1 VSRSHP
7 FQHLI
12 DEPLDG
18 HLKGFG
24 ILALPRPQ
32 ELSPD
37 ETIDVG
43 RV

>member
-24 ILALPRPQ
+24 ILALPRTQ
-32 ELSPD
+32 KLSPD
-37 ETIDVG
+37 EAIDLR